1 MHHRTL
7 TLGILALAAVLA
19 AFIGLQQP
27 ARALDLKA
35 KEYELKNGLKL
46 VVIPDHRA
54 PVVTHMVWYRVGA
67 ADEPA
72 GKSGLTHFLE
82 HLMFKGTG
90 KVPPGEFSK
99 IVKRHGGQDNAFTT
113 ADNTAYFQR
122 IAKENLGLV
131 MSLEADRMQN
141 LKLTAKDVDTE
152 REVIKEERRM
162 RTENNPRALFAERLN
177 AALYLAHPYRR
188 PIVGWMDDVRRLRL
202 SDAMAFYRQY
212 YTPANAIVV
221 VAGDVEPEE
230 VLKLAEKH
238 YGSLINT
245 APRAERVRTREP
257 RPLDAR
263 RIIMRDARVK
273 APIIQRMYVAPAYP
287 RAKNGEAHALEV
299 FAQAFGDGATSLL
312 YRKLVVEERIATWA
326 GAWYDGNNR
335 DYGTIGIYATPAP
348 GVSMEKLEARIDAL
362 ISEVLKNGLPEKDV
376 KRAANALVAEA
387 TYALDSQFYLA
398 RIVGDALTTGGSL
411 EDIREWETRILEVT
425 PEQAISAARAVM
437 RPENSVT
444 GLLLKAEAPAA
455 ATGGPREKDSAAAK
469 TRAMEKAE

>member
-1 MHHRTL
+1 
-7 TLGILALAAVLA
+7 
-19 AFIGLQQP
+19 
-27 ARALDLKA
+27 
-35 KEYELKNGLKL
+35 
-46 VVIPDHRA
+46 
-54 PVVTHMVWYRVGA
+54 
-67 ADEPA
+67 
-72 GKSGLTHFLE
+72 
-82 HLMFKGTG
+82 
-90 KVPPGEFSK
+90 
-99 IVKRHGGQDNAFTT
+99 
-113 ADNTAYFQR
+113 
-122 IAKENLGLV
+122 
-131 MSLEADRMQN
+131 
-141 LKLTAKDVDTE
+141 
-152 REVIKEERRM
+152 
-162 RTENNPRALFAERLN
+162 
-177 AALYLAHPYRR
+177 
-188 PIVGWMDDVRRLRL
+188 
-202 SDAMAFYRQY
+202 
-212 YTPANAIVV
+212 
-221 VAGDVEPEE
+221 
-230 VLKLAEKH
+230 
-238 YGSLINT
+238 
-245 APRAERVRTREP
+245 
-257 RPLDAR
+257 
-263 RIIMRDARVK
+263 VK

-411 EDIREWETRILEVT
+411 EDIREWETRILKVT
-425 PEQAISAARAVM
+425 PEQAIAAARAVM

-455 ATGGPREKDSAAAK
+455 AAGGPRKRDSAAAK

>member
-1 MHHRTL
+1 MRHRIL
-7 TLGILALAAVLA
+7 ISGLLALAAALTVLL
-19 AFIGLQQP
+19 GPRDP

-35 KEYELKNGLKL
+35 KEYELRNGLKL

-82 HLMFKGTG
+82 HLMFKGTD
-90 KVPPGEFSK
+90 KVPAGEFTR

-131 MSLEADRMQN
+131 MRLEADRMQN
-141 LKLTAKDVDTE
+141 LKLTSKDVETE

-177 AALYLAHPYRR
+177 AALFVAHPYRR

-202 SDAMAFYRQY
+202 SDAMAFYRKY

-221 VAGDVEPEE
+221 VAGDVEPGE

-245 APRAERVRTREP
+245 APKAERVRTREP
-257 RPLDAR
+257 RPLAAR
-263 RIIMRDARVK
+263 RVVMRDARVK

-287 RAKNGEAHALEV
+287 RAKKGEAHALEV
-299 FAQAFGDGATSLL
+299 FAQAFGEGATSLL
-312 YRKLVVEERIATWA
+312 YRRLVVGERIATWA

-348 GVSMEKLEARIDAL
+348 GVSMERLEARLDAL
-362 ISEVLKNGLPEKDV
+362 IGEVLEKGLPEKDV

-398 RIVGDALTTGGSL
+398 RMVGDALTTGSSL
-411 EDIREWETRILEVT
+411 ADIREWEARILKVT
-425 PEQAISAARAVM
+425 PERAVAAARAVM

-444 GLLLKAEAPAA
+444 GLLLKAEPSANAADARAKGPAA
-455 ATGGPREKDSAAAK
+455 AGKPAR
-469 TRAMEKAE
+469 EKAE

>member
-1 MHHRTL
+1 
-7 TLGILALAAVLA
+7 
-19 AFIGLQQP
+19 
-27 ARALDLKA
+27 
-35 KEYELKNGLKL
+35 
-46 VVIPDHRA
+46 
-54 PVVTHMVWYRVGA
+54 
-67 ADEPA
+67 
-72 GKSGLTHFLE
+72 
-82 HLMFKGTG
+82 
-90 KVPPGEFSK
+90 
-99 IVKRHGGQDNAFTT
+99 
-113 ADNTAYFQR
+113 
-122 IAKENLGLV
+122 
-131 MSLEADRMQN
+131 
-141 LKLTAKDVDTE
+141 
-152 REVIKEERRM
+152 M

-299 FAQAFGDGATSLL
+299 FAQAFGEGPTSLL

-362 ISEVLKNGLPEKDV
+362 MAEVLEKGLPEKDV

-411 EDIREWETRILEVT
+411 EDIREWEARILKVT
-425 PEQAISAARAVM
+425 PKRAVTAARAVM

-444 GLLLKAEAPAA
+444 GLLLKADAPASA
-455 ATGGPREKDSAAAK
+455 GGPRKKGSAAAK
-469 TRAMEKAE
+469 IRAMEKAE

>member
-7 TLGILALAAVLA
+7 TLGILALAAALA
-19 AFIGLQQP
+19 AFLGLQEP

-99 IVKRHGGQDNAFTT
+99 IVKRHGGEDNAFTT

-131 MSLEADRMQN
+131 MGLEADRMQN
-141 LKLTAKDVDTE
+141 LKLTAKDVETE

-245 APRAERVRTREP
+245 APKARRVRTREP
-257 RPLDAR
+257 RPLAAR
-263 RIIMRDARVK
+263 RIVMRDARVK

-299 FAQAFGDGATSLL
+299 FAQAFGEGATSLL

-362 ISEVLKNGLPEKDV
+362 IAEVLKKGLPEEKV

-387 TYALDSQFYLA
+387 TYALDSQFQLA
-398 RIVGDALTTGGSL
+398 RIVGDALTTGGTL
-411 EDIREWETRILEVT
+411 EDIREWESRILKVT
-425 PEQAISAARAVM
+425 PEQAVAAARAVM

-444 GLLLKAEAPAA
+444 GLLLKAESPAAPA
-455 ATGGPREKDSAAAK
+455 GGPQAKAPAAAK